1 MELFHIILMSADTY
15 HLFAKEMRP
24 KLKEENPNLS
34 FTELPKEL
42 CARWRALSDGEKAKY
57 KSDGEK
63 AKYKSNKE
71 EEEEEEEGGL

>member
-34 FTELPKEL
+34 LTELPKEL
-42 CARWRALSDGEKAKY
+42 GARWRALSDGEKAK
-57 KSDGEK
+57 
-63 AKYKSNKE
+63 
-71 EEEEEEEGGL
+71 